1 MIIPELLKIY
11 EENTDELGLPIFD
24 KPRWQMLVNQY
35 INPDKSLPMSKQAK
49 DMIDTMIEFFKIHK
63 PQFPFREFE
72 ETKLRGLFNELGSLD
87 LRENIYPRTKCHTV
101 HEKYPDYIG
110 NWNDYGLG
118 VLNFSANYNAISD
131 MFMNRERLK
140 CGYGK
145 EGATLPGPIEMW
157 EKQTDLKQM
166 LSPIWRL
173 HPKTDSALK
182 RLIYMEGVRVGA
194 YIATQFK
201 PAVAKAFYDMTKAT
215 KVLDT
220 SSGWGDRM
228 TGFFCSNAE
237 EYWGMDPNGDLHETY
252 HKMAKQYELWL
263 GCEEPKS
270 NFGDNWFSIEGKKKV
285 KIYRSPA
292 EDVPW
297 NEIPNDID
305 IMFSSPPYFATEKY
319 AEGNKFEE
327 DQSWSKYHSYEEWRD
342 GFYLPVMEQSFLHLK
357 PGGWLMVNI
366 MDAKIKGKRYKCCDD
381 LVNFMM
387 NKYEGS
393 FIGQIGMRIMARPK
407 SLKSFEGNTPEEK
420 KKKYDEWMDKWFLE
434 SVWAF
439 QKPGGDSD
447 LFAPYC
453 DTSLESFFG

>member
-1 MIIPELLKIY
+1 
-11 EENTDELGLPIFD
+11 
-24 KPRWQMLVNQY
+24 
-35 INPDKSLPMSKQAK
+35 
-49 DMIDTMIEFFKIHK
+49 
-63 PQFPFREFE
+63 
-72 ETKLRGLFNELGSLD
+72 
-87 LRENIYPRTKCHTV
+87 
-101 HEKYPDYIG
+101 
-110 NWNDYGLG
+110 
-118 VLNFSANYNAISD
+118 
-131 MFMNRERLK
+131 
-140 CGYGK
+140 
-145 EGATLPGPIEMW
+145 
-157 EKQTDLKQM
+157 
-166 LSPIWRL
+166 
-173 HPKTDSALK
+173 
-182 RLIYMEGVRVGA
+182 
-194 YIATQFK
+194 
-201 PAVAKAFYDMTKAT
+201 
-215 KVLDT
+215 
-220 SSGWGDRM
+220 
-228 TGFFCSNAE
+228 
-237 EYWGMDPNGDLHETY
+237 
-252 HKMAKQYELWL
+252 
-263 GCEEPKS
+263 
-270 NFGDNWFSIEGKKKV
+270 
-285 KIYRSPA
+285 
-292 EDVPW
+292 
-297 NEIPNDID
+297 
-305 IMFSSPPYFATEKY
+305 MFSSPPYFATEKY